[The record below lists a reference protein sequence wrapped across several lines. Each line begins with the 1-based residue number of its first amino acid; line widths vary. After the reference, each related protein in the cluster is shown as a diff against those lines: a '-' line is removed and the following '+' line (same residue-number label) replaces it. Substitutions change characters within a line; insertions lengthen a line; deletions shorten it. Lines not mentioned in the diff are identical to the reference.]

1 MQDESTRTVLVSL
14 GAGLGV
20 ALTKI
25 VAAVITGSS
34 AMAAEASHSLADCA
48 NDLILFVAQ
57 RRSSHPHD
65 DVHPLG
71 YGREVY
77 FWSLIAA
84 LCVLVAGAVFSLHEG
99 ITELIHPSVTKS
111 YVLAYVVLA
120 VSAIFDL
127 VSIRQSAGQLRNRAH
142 HYNREFFEESRATSD
157 PTVRAVFIEDS
168 VSIAGDVLAI
178 GALGLNQITGSSV
191 PQGAAAVLIGILL
204 IRAGFRLVQR
214 SHDFLVGAWELAGT
228 APKGGDPGGMTQPL
242 NPTEK
247 EMMRTYLLQ
256 YPGVSAIR
264 ELLVTFLGPGRLWLV
279 ARVDIEDD
287 LSGAEVESLVRGI
300 ESGFRQNSQDIY
312 RVDVVIGGDR
322 K

>member
-1 MQDESTRTVLVSL
+1 
-14 GAGLGV
+14 
-20 ALTKI
+20 
-25 VAAVITGSS
+25 
-34 AMAAEASHSLADCA
+34 
-48 NDLILFVAQ
+48 
-57 RRSSHPHD
+57 
-65 DVHPLG
+65 LG

-279 ARVDIEDD
+279 ARV
-287 LSGAEVESLVRGI
+287 GI